1 MNGGSLSRRWLFTR
15 RTSFSVIIR
24 RFTLPSILAPYHVVF
39 KITRD
44 FEKSKLSATVRP
56 SLPCYPGKACL
67 PRGENRPCAA
77 TFSHSLR
84 EYQRRVVHRPCAW
97 ICPAATIRKNVLRLH
112 PKTSQASRQFSLSFI
127 ASYLPNLPASREP
140 RSFSPCRTGTERLSL
155 FSSGRLSC
163 RTLRMCAR
171 AWIMVSQSQ

>member
-1 MNGGSLSRRWLFTR
+1 MNGGSLSRRCLFTR

-24 RFTLPSILAPYHVVF
+24 RFTLPSMLAPYHVVF

-67 PRGENRPCAA
+67 PRGVNRPCAA

-97 ICPAATIRKNVLRLH
+97 ICPAATMRKNVLRLH

-127 ASYLPNLPASREP
+127 ATSRTCRPVVSRAASPPAAP
-140 RSFSPCRTGTERLSL
+140 VRSGSL
-155 FSSGRLSC
+155 LFPPG
-163 RTLRMCAR
+163 A
-171 AWIMVSQSQ
+171 